1 MEEREVYL
9 GGFYSPMQLS
19 LGKLAIGSGIY
30 ATNRRLFIFR
40 KDLDV
45 TINKIAG
52 HKGFAPANL
61 TPEQNQAIISE
72 ISTQSSSQMS
82 IRKEEISTLELKEP
96 PGVFRTG
103 HLNILL
109 TSGESVKVGIGKK
122 KEYEYILGLLQSFNP
137 QVLKKV

>member
-1 MEEREVYL
+1 
-9 GGFYSPMQLS
+9 MQLS
-19 LGKLAIGSGIY
+19 LGKFAIGAGIY

-122 KEYEYILGLLQSFNP
+122 KEYEYILSLLQSFNP

>member
-1 MEEREVYL
+1 LEEREVYL

-19 LGKLAIGSGIY
+19 LGKFAIGAGIY
-30 ATNRRLFIFR
+30 ATNRRLFIFL

-52 HKGFAPANL
+52 HKDFAPANL

>member
-1 MEEREVYL
+1 LEEREVYL

-19 LGKLAIGSGIY
+19 LGKFAIGAGIY

-45 TINKIAG
+45 TIDKIAG

-61 TPEQNQAIISE
+61 TAEQSEAIISE

-103 HLNILL
+103 HLNIML
-109 TSGESVKVGIGKK
+109 TSRESVKVGIGKK
-122 KEYEYILGLLQSFNP
+122 KEYEYILSLLQSFNP